1 MLRRAMVQPNALPAL
16 IAISTAPRFSA
27 GSAPGSPRQ
36 TGQTCVLGGAP
47 NCVEQP
53 QKIFD
58 RVRSWAWTS
67 RPMTG
72 SKSATGMSAALQRR
86 GQRGVGRLG
95 GAGDA
100 EQRLFVERSAD
111 QLQADGPFPRIETTG
126 DGDARKPG
134 QVGRDGVDVVQVHRE
149 RVVQLLA
156 QLERR
161 RRTRR

>member
-1 MLRRAMVQPNALPAL
+1 MLRSAILQPKALPAL
-16 IAISTAPRFSA
+16 IAISTAALFSA
-27 GSAPGSPRQ
+27 GKAPGSPRQ

-58 RVRSWAWTS
+58 RVSSCAWTS

-72 SKSATGMSAALQRR
+72 SKSATGMSAALQHRR
-86 GQRGVGRLG
+86 QRAVGRLG

-111 QLQADGPFPRIETTG
+111 QLQADGQFPRIETTG
-126 DGDARKPG
+126 DGDARKPR
-134 QVGRDGVDVVQVHRE
+134 QVGRDRVDVVQVHRKG
-149 RVVQLLA
+149 VVHPLV
-156 QLERR
+156 QLERG
-161 RRTRR
+161 